1 MGQVDVNIILPAG
14 KAAKP
19 SARAFTDWLAKEFQ
33 GRNADR
39 RGTPGRP
46 APSASRAQVQAARG
60 RAGTTTLG
68 L

>member
-19 SARAFTDWLAKEFQ
+19 SARAFTDWLAKEYQ
-33 GRNADR
+33 GRDADR
-39 RGTPGRP
+39 RGTPGNGAR
-46 APSASRAQVQAARG
+46 VQAARG